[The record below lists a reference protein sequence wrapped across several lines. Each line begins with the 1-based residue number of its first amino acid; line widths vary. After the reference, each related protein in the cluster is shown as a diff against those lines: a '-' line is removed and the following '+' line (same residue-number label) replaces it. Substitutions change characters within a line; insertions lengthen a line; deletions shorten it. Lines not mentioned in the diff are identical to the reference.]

1 MKIFKITIFIL
12 IISLVLISPLAVNAK
27 TISKTADITLED
39 NGNHIFAIKWE
50 QNDADLELI
59 SPNGITINKDNIEQY
74 GPYKKNTEELKIQY
88 IINNAKA
95 GN

>member
-74 GPYKKNTEELKIQY
+74 GSYKKNTEELKIQY